1 MKKIRLNL
9 GCAGRVLKNYINVDQ
24 DSIRVMKKRYP
35 GIKLPKIKKFIII
48 IFLSYH
54 LKMEQLM
61 RLELMV

>member
-35 GIKLPKIKKFIII
+35 GIKYQKIKKALII
-48 IFLSYH
+48 IFLSFL
-54 LKMEQLM
+54 LKML
-61 RLELMV
+61 L